1 MISIL
6 VIGNGNVAFH
16 LVKQF
21 NAIDE
26 IECAQISSRNIGS
39 LPPADVAIVA
49 VSDDAITDVSSKIDT
64 NLVVHTSG
72 GSHINSLKN
81 LKNKGV
87 FYPLQSFSKS
97 KEVDFSEIPICL
109 EAESEADY
117 DLLEK
122 IAKLI
127 SKKVYRI
134 DSIQREIIHVSAVF
148 ANNFSNHMFTIADEI
163 CKSNQIP
170 FEILHPLISET
181 VKKLSNLSPKE
192 AQTGP
197 AIRNDQKTIKKH
209 LLLLPENYQLMY
221 KIITESIQNGD

>member
-21 NAIDE
+21 KSIDE
-26 IECAQISSRNIGS
+26 IDCTQISSRNIGF
-39 LPPADVAIVA
+39 LPSADVAIVA
-49 VSDDAITDVSSKIDT
+49 VSDDAIAEVSSQIDT

-109 EAESEADY
+109 EAESDSDY

-122 IAKLI
+122 VANLI
-127 SKKVYRI
+127 SNKVYRI
-134 DSIQREIIHVSAVF
+134 DSKQREIIHVSAVF

-163 CKSNQIP
+163 CESYGIT
-170 FEILHPLISET
+170 FEILHPLINET
-181 VKKLSNLSPKE
+181 VKKLSDLSPKE

-209 LLLLPENYQLMY
+209 LLLLPEKYQLMY
-221 KIITESIQNGD
+221 KLLTESIQNGH

>member
-1 MISIL
+1 MVSIL

-21 NAIDE
+21 NAIDK
-26 IECAQISSRNIGS
+26 IECTQISSRKIES
-39 LPPADVAIVA
+39 LPSADVAIIA
-49 VSDDAITDVSSKIDT
+49 VSDDAIAEVSSQIDT

-72 GSHINSLKN
+72 GSHLNSLKN
-81 LKNKGV
+81 PKNKGV

-109 EAESEADY
+109 EAESDSDY

-127 SKKVYRI
+127 SSKVYRI
-134 DSIQREIIHVSAVF
+134 DSKQREIIHVSAVF
-148 ANNFSNHMFTIADEI
+148 ANNFSNHMFSIADEI
-163 CKSNQIP
+163 CESNQIP
-170 FEILHPLISET
+170 FNILHPLINET
-181 VKKLSNLSPKE
+181 VKKLSDLAPKE

-197 AIRNDQKTIKKH
+197 AVRNDQETIKKH
-209 LLLLPENYQLMY
+209 LLLLPDKYQLIY
-221 KIITESIQNGD
+221 KRLTESIQNEH